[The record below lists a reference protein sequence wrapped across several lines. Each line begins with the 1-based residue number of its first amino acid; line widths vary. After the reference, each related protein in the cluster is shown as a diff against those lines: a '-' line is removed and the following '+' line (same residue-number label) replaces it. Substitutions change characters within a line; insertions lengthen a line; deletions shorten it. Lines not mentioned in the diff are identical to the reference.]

1 MTDLHVDD
9 GTVQSAGI
17 VGEWL
22 LGAGLVIWGLTLG
35 PVVAWARRLS
45 ARVTALEKR
54 CTSCPAEIAM
64 SRAVAI
70 EAVRKELR
78 GEIMDLRN
86 HFDTSMDQQS
96 AEFRAALDRI
106 GDKIIAA
113 LGVKAARGEAD

>member
-64 SRAVAI
+64 SRATAI
-70 EAVRKELR
+70 DGVKKELY
-78 GEIMDLRN
+78 GEMTALRN
-86 HFDTSMDQQS
+86 HIDLRLDNQD
-96 AEFRAALDRI
+96 AALAKLQDT
-106 GDKIIAA
+106 IIHAA
-113 LGVKAARGEAD
+113 FGTRAARGEAD